1 MADIDVEAGA
11 EARRRRSEN
20 RQRTRQVKFRLLPQE
35 EEKLRLAV
43 ERSGFPTLQAFL
55 LAKLP
60 EIVAS

>member
-1 MADIDVEAGA
+1 MADANVEAGP
-11 EARRRRSEN
+11 EARRRRVEN

-43 ERSGFPTLQAFL
+43 ERSGYPTIQAFF

>member
-1 MADIDVEAGA
+1 MMSETPAEGA
-11 EARRRRSEN
+11 RQTPRRVEN

-35 EEKLRLAV
+35 EEDLRLAV
-43 ERSGFPTLQAFL
+43 ERSGFPNFQAFI

>member
-1 MADIDVEAGA
+1 MAEVAVTENTKK
-11 EARRRRSEN
+11 RRVEN

-43 ERSGFPTLQAFL
+43 EQSGYPTIQAFL

>member
-1 MADIDVEAGA
+1 MAEVAVTENTKK
-11 EARRRRSEN
+11 RRVEN
-20 RQRTRQVKFRLLPQE
+20 RQRTCQVKFRLLPQE

-43 ERSGFPTLQAFL
+43 EQSGHPTIQAFL